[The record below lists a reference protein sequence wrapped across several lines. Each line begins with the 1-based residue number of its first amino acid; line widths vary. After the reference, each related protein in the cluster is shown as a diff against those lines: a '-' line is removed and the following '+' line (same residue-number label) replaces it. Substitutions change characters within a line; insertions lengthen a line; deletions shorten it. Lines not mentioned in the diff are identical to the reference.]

1 MALEHVVALAGGVGG
16 AKLALGL
23 LRILR
28 PEQLTV
34 IINTA
39 DDFVYYGLPISPD
52 LDTVM
57 YTLAG
62 VANPETGWGVAG
74 DTTHMLDML
83 ARYGEAPWFR
93 LGDRDLATHLLRAAW
108 LAQGQTLT
116 QVTRRLTEALG
127 VQSAL
132 LPMTDAPV
140 RTIVYTR
147 EQGRLEFQEYF
158 VRYRWQ
164 PVVERIEYVGA
175 ESAPPTPEVM
185 AALAAADVVVICP
198 SNPLLSVAPILTLS
212 GVRAAL
218 RQKPC
223 VAVSPIV
230 AGQAL
235 KGPAAKLM
243 AELGWDVSPLAV
255 VRYYGDLLD
264 GFVLDVRDRDG
275 FSDQDFPCRVLVTDT
290 VMQNDGDKLRLAR
303 EILRWTEESL
313 C

>member
-23 LRILR
+23 LRALR

-34 IINTA
+34 IVNTA

-62 VANPETGWGVAG
+62 VANPETGWGVAD

-83 ARYGEAPWFR
+83 TRYGEAPWFR
-93 LGDRDLATHLLRAAW
+93 LGDRDLATHLLRAMW

-158 VRYRWQ
+158 VRYCWQ

-198 SNPLLSVAPILTLS
+198 SNPLLSIAPILALS

-243 AELGWDVSPLAV
+243 AELSWDVSPLAV

>member
-1 MALEHVVALAGGVGG
+1 MALERVVALAGGVGG

-23 LRILR
+23 SRALR

-34 IINTA
+34 VVNTA
-39 DDFVYYGLPISPD
+39 DDFVLYGLPISPD

-57 YTLAG
+57 YTLSG
-62 VANPETGWGVAG
+62 IANPETGWGVAG

-83 ARYGEAPWFR
+83 ARYGETPWFR
-93 LGDRDLATHLLRAAW
+93 LGDRDLATHLLRAAG
-108 LAQGQTLT
+108 LAQGQRLT
-116 QVTRRLTEALG
+116 QVTRRLAAALG

-140 RTIVYTR
+140 RTIVHTR
-147 EQGRLEFQEYF
+147 EQGHLEFQEYF

-164 PVVERIEYVGA
+164 PVVERIEYAGA
-175 ESAPPTPEVM
+175 ESALPTSEVM
-185 AALAAADVVVICP
+185 TALAAADVVVICP
-198 SNPLLSVAPILTLS
+198 SNPLLSVAPILALS

-255 VRYYGDLLD
+255 AHYYGDLLA
-264 GFVLDVRDRDG
+264 GFVLDVQDRDG

-290 VMQNDGDKLRLAR
+290 IMQDDGDKLRLAR
-303 EILRWTEESL
+303 EILRWIEESL

>member
-23 LRILR
+23 LRALR

-34 IINTA
+34 IVNTA

-62 VANPETGWGVAG
+62 IANPETGWGVAA

-93 LGDRDLATHLLRAAW
+93 LGDHDLATHLLRAAW

-116 QVTRRLTEALG
+116 QVTRRLAEALG

-140 RTIVYTR
+140 HTIVYTR

-164 PVVERIEYVGA
+164 PVVERIEYAGA
-175 ESAPPTPEVM
+175 ESALPTPAVL
-185 AALAAADVVVICP
+185 AALAAADIVVICP
-198 SNPLLSVAPILTLS
+198 SNPLLSVAPILALS

-255 VRYYGDLLD
+255 ARYYGDLLD

>member
-1 MALEHVVALAGGVGG
+1 MALERVVALAGGVGG

-23 LRILR
+23 SRALR

-34 IINTA
+34 VVNTA
-39 DDFVYYGLPISPD
+39 DDFVLYGLPISPD

-57 YTLAG
+57 YTLSG

-83 ARYGEAPWFR
+83 ARYGESPWFR
-93 LGDRDLATHLLRAAW
+93 LGDRDLATHLLRASW

-116 QVTRRLTEALG
+116 QVTQRLAEALG
-127 VQSAL
+127 VQNAL

-140 RTIVYTR
+140 RTIVHTR

-164 PVVERIEYVGA
+164 PTVERIEYVGA
-175 ESAPPTPEVM
+175 ESALPTPEVL

-198 SNPLLSVAPILTLS
+198 SNPMLSVAPILALC

-243 AELGWDVSPLAV
+243 AELGWDVSPLV
-255 VRYYGDLLD
+255 VARYYGDLLT

-275 FSDQDFPCRVLVTDT
+275 FADQDFPCRVLVTDT
-290 VMQNDGDKLRLAR
+290 IMQDDGDKLRLAR
-303 EILRWTEESL
+303 EILCWIEEAL